1 MSTPESGTAAP
12 TSRLESASE
21 SAGSAAL
28 DGDGAIGDGTGT
40 TTTRSL
46 TITGT
51 TRRVGRFTT
60 ATITTE
66 EEACAAEFVQE
77 QRDLPPQQGR
87 APAFSTGPVQQ
98 PGPSRATRRLPEDT
112 LNPEVKAEPARA
124 PSATKATGESQGA
137 TLRAEAPASVE
148 ERVEAAVE
156 GTPAVEAMAVAGAI
170 NRSFLYAL
178 GDPEIQK

>member
-1 MSTPESGTAAP
+1 MQ
-12 TSRLESASE
+12 
-21 SAGSAAL
+21 
-28 DGDGAIGDGTGT
+28 
-40 TTTRSL
+40 
-46 TITGT
+46 
-51 TRRVGRFTT
+51 RR
-60 ATITTE
+60 
-66 EEACAAEFVQE
+66 AAE
-77 QRDLPPQQGR
+77 
-87 APAFSTGPVQQ
+87 FSTGPVEQRGLSGEAPQ
-98 PGPSRATRRLPEDT
+98 LPEGT
-112 LNPEVKAEPARA
+112 LNPAVKAEPARA